1 MFNKIF
7 EVIKDNKLKIQLEEN
22 KIYISNYQTII
33 DIEDNKIII
42 DCNNFILKIYGK
54 ELKVKQIIDKEILIL
69 GKIEKVEL

>member
-22 KIYISNYQTII
+22 KIYVSNYKTII
-33 DIEDNKIII
+33 DIKENLIII
-42 DCNNFILKIYGK
+42 DCNNFILKIYGND
-54 ELKVKQIIDKEILIL
+54 LKVKQIIDKEILIL